1 MSRSVATADGSH
13 PGEDFRYRLTQK
25 LDAAVR
31 ALRDAED
38 IARVERPESPAA
50 DRVRS
55 IYEQITADLL
65 DGRTNLP
72 PIARRLRNS
81 QERCLRLANALADA
95 GVTEKQIQDLWG
107 VDD

>member
-1 MSRSVATADGSH
+1 MSPSSEVQTSW

-38 IARVERPESPAA
+38 IARVEYPDLPAA

-55 IYEQITADLL
+55 IYEQVTADLL
-65 DGRTNLP
+65 EGKTNVP

-81 QERCLRLANALADA
+81 EARCLRLANALRSA
-95 GVTEKQIQDLWG
+95 GLSEKQITDLWG
-107 VDD
+107 IDV